1 MAQHIVSYSGI
12 RLPLPQFQKKVEIIS
27 MIHSIIK
34 RDGRV
39 VLYEQG
45 KIASAILRALEAS
58 HEGDA
63 ADAARIA
70 NDVQRELESRFAS
83 QAPNIEAIQD
93 TVERQLM
100 NHGFSAAAKA

>member
-1 MAQHIVSYSGI
+1 MTQHIVSYAGI
-12 RLPLPQFQKKVEIIS
+12 RLPFPQFQRKVEIEP

-39 VLYEQG
+39 VLYDQN
-45 KIASAILRALEAS
+45 KIASAILRSLEAS

-70 NDVQRELESRFAS
+70 NDVQRELENRFPS
-83 QAPNIEAIQD
+83 QSPNIEAIQD

-100 NHGFSAAAKA
+100 NHGFSSAA